1 MLVSP
6 YFSETLLDLYRKA
19 QAMPVTAFSPFAIDT
34 IKKFIDFDSAMFGLL
49 SRRDCGEV
57 SGHYMYV
64 HNEDPVVGPEWRAL
78 AARDPILRLMLNNL
92 GQSFSCQA
100 TSVLTAPEDAPLL
113 DYVRRRGHLNVLS
126 MALPY
131 GAGML
136 RFAISLRRADELHTY
151 NRDEELALELLLPHI
166 SEAFRINQTVLSQ
179 KAVQPGHD
187 RQGGICIF
195 DNNGTIVYSDESFS
209 TFAKAEFDD
218 YEGYTLPSRLKE
230 EFCDHRRSQ
239 LTVGGVQVQIVKI
252 GYFHFLSIRT
262 PCRLAVLTERE
273 LAIARF
279 YGTGLSNKEIAAEL
293 EISPLTVRKH
303 IEAVYTKLRINNKA
317 DLAYLIHASA
327 GAPML
332 EKLVANFAV
341 GSALG

>member
-49 SRRDCGEV
+49 SRNETGFLQ
-57 SGHYMYV
+57 GHYMY
-64 HNEDPVVGPEWRAL
+64 
-78 AARDPILRLMLNNL
+78 
-92 GQSFSCQA
+92 
-100 TSVLTAPEDAPLL
+100 
-113 DYVRRRGHLNVLS
+113 
-126 MALPY
+126 
-131 GAGML
+131 
-136 RFAISLRRADELHTY
+136 
-151 NRDEELALELLLPHI
+151 
-166 SEAFRINQTVLSQ
+166 
-179 KAVQPGHD
+179 
-187 RQGGICIF
+187 
-195 DNNGTIVYSDESFS
+195 
-209 TFAKAEFDD
+209 EFDD
-218 YEGYTLPSRLKE
+218 YEGYTLPSRLKV
-230 EFCDHRRSQ
+230 EFCDHSRSQ
-239 LTVGGVQVQIVKI
+239 LTISGAQVQIVKI
-252 GYFHFLSIRT
+252 GHFHFLSIRT

-341 GSALG
+341 DGALG